1 MKRTYRVWSA
11 VCAALATAVMV
22 CAGGPQT
29 VEAKNDYAMTATLAE
44 SYTAEVGETLVIPLQ
59 VSSIYDMR
67 GLGGTL
73 KGQYDDTV
81 LSFEKAEYTDG
92 IPAGMDSSSEG
103 NFGFITTG
111 SFKSGTV
118 NLEFQVLKC
127 IKDPITV
134 TIKDLYASV
143 QESADAQPVST
154 DKITLTTKVTVNHPK
169 DQREE
174 TVTKEATCTQKG
186 TKAVKCKLCG
196 TDLGTEEIPALGHD
210 LGAATV
216 IKAATCTETGLQ
228 EQKCSRC
235 GETVQTEIPKTD
247 HVSDEGRVTKKATC
261 AEEGEKT
268 YTCKT
273 CGKVL
278 KTEKIAKTEDHTWEI
293 TKDTDKDGW
302 KVVTKASSTADGSKE
317 RVCKV
322 CGKKET
328 KTIAKITA
336 GQTTTGTT
344 TKTTTGKGTKTKTTT
359 GNTATS
365 GTSTGNTS
373 TATTGTTA
381 TAAKTGDS
389 TNVEGM
395 LMAMLASAAVL
406 AGSAGVMGRRRRKTQ
421 RN

>member
-1 MKRTYRVWSA
+1 MKKTYKVLPA
-11 VCAALATAVMV
+11 LCAALAAAVMM
-22 CAGGPQT
+22 CAGSLRT
-29 VEAKNDYAMTATLAE
+29 VQAKNEYTMTGTLAE

-59 VSSIYDMR
+59 VSSVYDMR

-92 IPAGMDSSSEG
+92 IPAGMDSSSDG

-118 NLEFQVLKC
+118 NLEFKVLKC
-127 IKDPITV
+127 AKDPVTV

-143 QESADAQPVST
+143 QESTETQPVST
-154 DKITLTTKVTVNHPK
+154 DKVTLTTKVTVNHPK
-169 DQREE
+169 DQKEE
-174 TVTKEATCTQKG
+174 TVTKAATCTQKG
-186 TKAVKCKLCG
+186 TKTVKCKLCG
-196 TDLGTEEIPALGHD
+196 ADLGTEEIPALGHD
-210 LGAATV
+210 LGVATV
-216 IKAATCTETGLQ
+216 VKAATCKETGLQ

-235 GETVQTEIPKTD
+235 GETVKTEIPKTE
-247 HVSDEGRVTKKATC
+247 HISDGGKVTKEATC

-273 CGKVL
+273 CGQVI
-278 KTEKIAKTEDHTWEI
+278 KTEKIAKTEYHTWKI
-293 TKDTDKDGW
+293 TTETDKDGW
-302 KVVTKASSTADGSKE
+302 KVVKKATSTADGSKE
-317 RVCKV
+317 RVCKI

-328 KTIAKITA
+328 KVIAKITA
-336 GQTTTGTT
+336 GQTTTGTK
-344 TKTTTGKGTKTKTTT
+344 TKTTTKTTT

-365 GTSTGNTS
+365 GTTSTSTGT
-373 TATTGTTA
+373 TTTGTTA

-395 LMAMLASAAVL
+395 LAALFASAAVL
-406 AGSAGVMGRRRRKTQ
+406 AGAAGLMIRKRRRG
-421 RN
+421 